1 MMIIYPAID
10 LLDGCCV
17 RLSQGDYDRQ
27 SIYADDPLEMAKRF
41 EATGI
46 SELHLVDL
54 EGARQKS
61 VVHLEVLKR
70 IKDQTGLNVQFG
82 GGIKSRTDAEKV
94 LEAGAD
100 RMIVGSLAVQD
111 PKEVSAWIDAFGSEK
126 IVLGADLKSGKLAV
140 NGWQESGD
148 QDFDPFLKFYL
159 ERGIRRVL
167 CTDVARDGMLAGPA
181 IELYKSIL
189 EKFPETELL
198 ASGGVS
204 NLDDLRELEE
214 AGCFGAV
221 VGKAIYE
228 GKIKLE
234 ELSK

>member
-1 MMIIYPAID
+1 MIIYPAID